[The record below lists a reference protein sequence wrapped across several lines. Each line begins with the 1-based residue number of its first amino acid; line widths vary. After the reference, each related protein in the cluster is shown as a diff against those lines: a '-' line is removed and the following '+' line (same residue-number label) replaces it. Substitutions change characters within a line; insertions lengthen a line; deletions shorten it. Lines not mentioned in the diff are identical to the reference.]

1 MTSQGHTG
9 MIRTLEFWGLTS
21 LHTDAVDSTQSM
33 GGMVMEE
40 YTKAEIA
47 TAERMEVTVEY
58 VREFLETYMVE
69 CAQVSKENRRRI
81 QAELLKEKTNG

>member
-1 MTSQGHTG
+1 M
-9 MIRTLEFWGLTS
+9 L
-21 LHTDAVDSTQSM
+21 
-33 GGMVMEE
+33 EE

-81 QAELLKEKTNG
+81 QAELLKEKTDG

>member
-1 MTSQGHTG
+1 MNQ
-9 MIRTLEFWGLTS
+9 EP
-21 LHTDAVDSTQSM
+21 
-33 GGMVMEE
+33 

-69 CAQVSKENRRRI
+69 CAQASKENRRRI
-81 QAELLKEKTNG
+81 QAELLKEKADG